1 MLQQAPGSAQ
11 KGCRAM
17 SDSKDPRAPR
27 LNETVID
34 RAGELDLDTRPS
46 PSTLPSTGSRSQAG
60 SAAGRTPSEPIPDLE
75 FDEAFAGLAPD
86 EASAPGVARTSM
98 SAASSEFLRPGGVR
112 DRIVVL
118 GRRGSGKTVFITR
131 LYEVLWQGCQ
141 LVNGR
146 FVPERQPQAGDSVRT
161 LSARAREGR
170 LHTDLRRMAM
180 DLDAG
185 KWPVSTQ
192 NSTLIDIDITLDGR
206 TKLLSAMDYPGEVFR
221 TAFALGAQDPAS
233 NELRDSVD
241 RAAALILLVDPGVA
255 LKPGIERE
263 EDAFGLVA
271 AVERLRSMPSGDN
284 VPVVIVLTKCD
295 AYVSLLGAQGGP
307 RALAERLY
315 PQIFRQL
322 GGTRTVAFASSATS
336 VVRSPRGPVIP
347 RKRRAPRDVVEPLVF
362 CLDWLERVE
371 EQESLERTQME
382 SSLRRDSQLRE
393 EQAEDEREEREARVG
408 LITFWLGVTALLIG
422 ASVITLWWMGKL

>member
-1 MLQQAPGSAQ
+1 MGSKPHP
-11 KGCRAM
+11 KGH
-17 SDSKDPRAPR
+17 
-27 LNETVID
+27 D
-34 RAGELDLDTRPS
+34 RVDDTLSEHELDAAFADLALD
-46 PSTLPSTGSRSQAG
+46 GA
-60 SAAGRTPSEPIPDLE
+60 SAAGVAPMSVP
-75 FDEAFAGLAPD
+75 AG
-86 EASAPGVARTSM
+86 ASAL
-98 SAASSEFLRPGGVR
+98 FQPGGVR

-131 LYEVLWQGCQ
+131 LYEALWKGCR

-146 FVPERQPQAGDSVRT
+146 FVPERQAQAGDAVRT

-170 LHTDLRRMAM
+170 LHSELRRMAM

-192 NSTLIDIDITLDGR
+192 SSTLIEIDITLDGR

-221 TAFALGAQDPAS
+221 TAFALGAQDAAS
-233 NELRDSVD
+233 QELRDAVD
-241 RAAALILLVDPGVA
+241 RASALILLVDPAVA

-271 AVERLRSMPSGDN
+271 AVERLRSMPTGDD
-284 VPVVIVLTKCD
+284 VPVVVVLTKCD
-295 AYVSLLGAQGGP
+295 AHVPLLRAEGGP

-315 PQIFRQL
+315 PQLFRQL

-336 VVRSPRGPVIP
+336 VVRSPRGVVIP

-371 EQESLERTQME
+371 EQESLERLQLE
-382 SSLRRDSQLRE
+382 ASLRRADQLRE
-393 EQAEDEREEREARVG
+393 EQAEDEREERETRVG
-408 LITFWLGVTALLIG
+408 LVIFWIGVSGLLIG
-422 ASVITLWWMGKL
+422 VTVATFWWMGKL

>member
-1 MLQQAPGSAQ
+1 MGS
-11 KGCRAM
+11 KPHPEGHERDDDTL
-17 SDSKDPRAPR
+17 S
-27 LNETVID
+27 EH
-34 RAGELDLDTRPS
+34 ELDAVFDDLALD
-46 PSTLPSTGSRSQAG
+46 GA
-60 SAAGRTPSEPIPDLE
+60 SAAGVAPMSVP
-75 FDEAFAGLAPD
+75 AG
-86 EASAPGVARTSM
+86 ASGL
-98 SAASSEFLRPGGVR
+98 FQPGGVR

-131 LYEVLWQGCQ
+131 LYEALWQGCR

-146 FVPERQPQAGDSVRT
+146 FVPERQAQAGDAVRT

-170 LHTDLRRMAM
+170 LHSELRRMAM

-192 NSTLIDIDITLDGR
+192 SSTLIEIDITLDGR

-221 TAFALGAQDPAS
+221 TAFALGAQDAAS
-233 NELRDSVD
+233 QELRDAVD
-241 RAAALILLVDPGVA
+241 RASALILLVDPAVA

-271 AVERLRSMPSGDN
+271 AVERLRSMPNGDD
-284 VPVVIVLTKCD
+284 VPVVVVLTKCD
-295 AYVSLLGAQGGP
+295 VHVPLLRAEGGP

-336 VVRSPRGPVIP
+336 VVRSPRGVVIP

-371 EQESLERTQME
+371 EQESLERSQLE
-382 SSLRRDSQLRE
+382 ASLRRAEQLRE

-408 LITFWLGVTALLIG
+408 LVTFWIGVSALLVGVTVA
-422 ASVITLWWMGKL
+422 TFWWMGKL

>member
-1 MLQQAPGSAQ
+1 
-11 KGCRAM
+11 M
-17 SDSKDPRAPR
+17 SDSNDPRARR
-27 LNETVID
+27 LNETVV
-34 RAGELDLDTRPS
+34 RTGGELDLESRPS
-46 PSTLPSTGSRSQAG
+46 RARPPSAGPPSQEG
-60 SAAGRTPSEPIPDLE
+60 SATGRRPSESIPDHDLDAA
-75 FDEAFAGLAPD
+75 FDGLALD
-86 EASAPGVARTSM
+86 EPAAPGAASM
-98 SAASSEFLRPGGVR
+98 SMTAASTDFLQPSGVR

-131 LYEVLWQGCQ
+131 LYEVLWKGCE

-146 FVPERQPQAGDSVRT
+146 FVPERRAQSGDAVRT

-170 LHTDLRRMAM
+170 LHTELRRMAM

-192 NSTLIDIDITLDGR
+192 STTLIEIDITLDGR

-221 TAFALGAQDPAS
+221 TAFALGARDPAS
-233 NELRDSVD
+233 NELREAVD
-241 RAAALILLVDPGVA
+241 RAAALILLVDPAVA

-271 AVERLRSMPSGDN
+271 AVERLRSMPNGDD
-284 VPVVIVLTKCD
+284 VPVVVVLTKCD
-295 AYVSLLGAQGGP
+295 AHVPLLSAEGGP

-336 VVRSPRGPVIP
+336 VVRSPRGVVIP

-371 EQESLERTQME
+371 EQESLEHAQME
-382 SSLRRDSQLRE
+382 ASFRRDVQLRE
-393 EQAEDEREEREARVG
+393 EQAEDEREEREARVSLVTFWIG
-408 LITFWLGVTALLIG
+408 VSALLVGAAVITF
-422 ASVITLWWMGKL
+422 WWMGKL

>member
-1 MLQQAPGSAQ
+1 MGS
-11 KGCRAM
+11 KPHPEGH
-17 SDSKDPRAPR
+17 
-27 LNETVID
+27 D
-34 RAGELDLDTRPS
+34 RGDDTLMAHELDAAFDGLALDEP
-46 PSTLPSTGSRSQAG
+46 
-60 SAAGRTPSEPIPDLE
+60 AAP
-75 FDEAFAGLAPD
+75 GLAPM
-86 EASAPGVARTSM
+86 SM
-98 SAASSEFLRPGGVR
+98 AAAANDFFQPGGVR

-131 LYEVLWQGCQ
+131 LYEALWQGCQ

-146 FVPERQPQAGDSVRT
+146 FVPERRAQAGDAVRT

-170 LHTDLRRMAM
+170 LHTELRRMAM

-192 NSTLIDIDITLDGR
+192 SSTLIEIDITLDGR

-233 NELRDSVD
+233 NELRDAVD
-241 RAAALILLVDPGVA
+241 RAAALILLVDPAVA

-271 AVERLRSMPSGDN
+271 AVERLRSMPSGDD
-284 VPVVIVLTKCD
+284 VPVVVVLTKCD
-295 AYVSLLGAQGGP
+295 VHVPLLSAEGGP

-336 VVRSPRGPVIP
+336 VVRSPRGVVIP

-362 CLDWLERVE
+362 CLDWLERAE
-371 EQESLERTQME
+371 EKESLERAQLE
-382 SSLRRDSQLRE
+382 ASLRRDAQLRE

-408 LITFWLGVTALLIG
+408 LVTFWIGVSALLVG
-422 ASVITLWWMGKL
+422 AAVITLWWMGKL

>member
-1 MLQQAPGSAQ
+1 
-11 KGCRAM
+11 M
-17 SDSKDPRAPR
+17 SDSNDPRARR
-27 LNETVID
+27 LNETVV
-34 RAGELDLDTRPS
+34 RTGGELDLESRPS
-46 PSTLPSTGSRSQAG
+46 RARPPSAGPPSQEG
-60 SAAGRTPSEPIPDLE
+60 SATGRRPSESIPDHDLDAA
-75 FDEAFAGLAPD
+75 FDGLALD
-86 EASAPGVARTSM
+86 EPAAPGAASM
-98 SAASSEFLRPGGVR
+98 SMTAASTDFLQPSGVR

-131 LYEVLWQGCQ
+131 LYEVLWKGCQ

-146 FVPERQPQAGDSVRT
+146 FVPERRAQSGDAVRT

-170 LHTDLRRMAM
+170 LHTELRRMAM

-192 NSTLIDIDITLDGR
+192 SSTLIEIDITLDGR

-233 NELRDSVD
+233 NELREAVD
-241 RAAALILLVDPGVA
+241 RAAALILLVDPAVA

-271 AVERLRSMPSGDN
+271 AVERLRSMPNGDD
-284 VPVVIVLTKCD
+284 VPVVVVLTKCD
-295 AYVSLLGAQGGP
+295 AHVPLLSAEGGP

-336 VVRSPRGPVIP
+336 VVRSPRGVVIP
-347 RKRRAPRDVVEPLVF
+347 RKRRAPRDVIEPLVF

-371 EQESLERTQME
+371 EQESLEHAQME
-382 SSLRRDSQLRE
+382 ASLRRDAQLRE

-408 LITFWLGVTALLIG
+408 LVTFWIGVSALLVG
-422 ASVITLWWMGKL
+422 AAVITLWWMGKF

>member
-1 MLQQAPGSAQ
+1 MGSKPHPDGHDRGDALLARDLDAAFDAVAFGEPAAPGIPP
-11 KGCRAM
+11 M
-17 SDSKDPRAPR
+17 SV
-27 LNETVID
+27 ETQGSVF
-34 RAGELDLDTRPS
+34 
-46 PSTLPSTGSRSQAG
+46 LP
-60 SAAGRTPSEPIPDLE
+60 
-75 FDEAFAGLAPD
+75 
-86 EASAPGVARTSM
+86 
-98 SAASSEFLRPGGVR
+98 PGGVR

-131 LYEVLWQGCQ
+131 LYEALWQGCR

-146 FVPERQPQAGDSVRT
+146 FVPERRAQEGDAVRT
-161 LSARAREGR
+161 LSARAKDGR
-170 LHTDLRRMAM
+170 QHTELRRMAM

-192 NSTLIDIDITLDGR
+192 SSTLIEIDITLDGR

-233 NELRDSVD
+233 IDLRQAVD
-241 RAAALILLVDPGVA
+241 CAAALILLVDPAVA

-271 AVERLRSMPSGDN
+271 AVERLRAMPSGDT
-284 VPVVIVLTKCD
+284 VPVVVVLTKCD
-295 AYVSLLGAQGGP
+295 AHVPLLRAEGGP

-336 VVRSPRGPVIP
+336 VVRSPRGAVIP

-362 CLDWLERVE
+362 CLDCIERVE
-371 EQESLERTQME
+371 EQEWLQQSQIEASQ
-382 SSLRRDSQLRE
+382 RRLDQLQR
-393 EQAEDEREEREARVG
+393 EQAEDEREERSARVAWVIFSIG
-408 LITFWLGVTALLIG
+408 VAALIIAAVVG
-422 ASVITLWWMGKL
+422 TLWWMGRL

>member
-1 MLQQAPGSAQ
+1 MLLKRELIDGYAPPSAHWAWKGRCVMGS
-11 KGCRAM
+11 KPHPEGH
-17 SDSKDPRAPR
+17 
-27 LNETVID
+27 D
-34 RAGELDLDTRPS
+34 RGDDALMAHELD
-46 PSTLPSTGSRSQAG
+46 
-60 SAAGRTPSEPIPDLE
+60 AA
-75 FDEAFAGLAPD
+75 FDGLALGGTPV
-86 EASAPGVARTSM
+86 PGVAPMSM
-98 SAASSEFLRPGGVR
+98 SAASSEFFLPGGVR

-131 LYEVLWQGCQ
+131 LYEALWKGCQ

-146 FVPERQPQAGDSVRT
+146 FVPERPAQAGDAVRT
-161 LSARAREGR
+161 LSARTRDGR
-170 LHTDLRRMAM
+170 LHTELRRMAI
-180 DLDAG
+180 DLDVG

-192 NSTLIDIDITLDGR
+192 SSTLIEIDITLDGR

-221 TAFALGAQDPAS
+221 TAFALGAQDPSS
-233 NELRDSVD
+233 NELRDAVD
-241 RAAALILLVDPGVA
+241 RAAALILLVDPSVA
-255 LKPGIERE
+255 LRSDIERE

-271 AVERLRSMPSGDN
+271 AVERLRSMPNGDD
-284 VPVVIVLTKCD
+284 VPVVVVLTKCD
-295 AYVSLLGAQGGP
+295 MHVPLLNAHGGP

-336 VVRSPRGPVIP
+336 VVRSPRGAVIP

-371 EQESLERTQME
+371 EQESLERAQME
-382 SSLRRDSQLRE
+382 ASLRRDAQLRE

-408 LITFWLGVTALLIG
+408 LVTFWIGVSALLVG
-422 ASVITLWWMGKL
+422 AAVSTLWWMGKL